1 MEKKRRDFI
10 NCELINLLKEEKG
23 FKDIIAF
30 SSLSENEFDYEYSEY
45 KLHPKYGK
53 GSILYTK
60 IDGVSIHAS
69 NIELERDL
77 VFYDEYQEDVLQM
90 SYLIDGE
97 KIISLRGNTDI
108 LNESQECYT
117 SRIEQFKGYVRLTG
131 GKPFRE
137 IRITIP
143 ITYLKKR
150 GITDISVFNSFTD
163 TNIIQPIA
171 NNILSILM
179 SMQETEMNGISR
191 RLYLESK
198 VIELLAIQI
207 ERYKNGVVAKVGTS
221 QDKILKKLYA
231 AKQLMEE
238 NIDKNY
244 SIKEMSRVLA
254 LNEYVFKKEFK
265 RVFGCAINEYYTK
278 EKMNKASDLL
288 IATQLPIYEIAEKIG
303 YKNATHFSAAFKRF
317 YKKTPKKYRSSL

>member
-10 NCELINLLKEEKG
+10 NCELINLLKEKKG
-23 FKDIIAF
+23 FKDIIAY
-30 SSLSENEFDYEYSEY
+30 SSLSENEFDYQYSEY
-45 KLHPKYGK
+45 KLHARFGK
-53 GSILYTK
+53 GTILYTK
-60 IDGVSIHAS
+60 IDGVSVHAS
-69 NIELERDL
+69 NIELDRDL
-77 VFYDEYQEDVLQM
+77 VLYDEYQEDVLQM
-90 SYLIDGE
+90 SFLIDGE
-97 KIISLRGNTDI
+97 KIVSLRGNNDV

-117 SRIEQFKGYVRLTG
+117 SRIKEFKGYVRLTG

-137 IRITIP
+137 IRVSIP
-143 ITYLKKR
+143 ISYLKNR
-150 GITDISVFNSFTD
+150 GITDVTVFSSFND
-163 TNIIQPIA
+163 ANIIQPIS
-171 NNILSILM
+171 NDILSILM
-179 SMQETEMNGISR
+179 SIQETKMKGVSR

-198 VIELLAIQI
+198 ILELLALQI
-207 ERYKNGVVAKVGTS
+207 ELYKKGLVAKVGTN

-231 AKQLMEE
+231 AKQLMDE

-254 LNEYVFKKEFK
+254 LNEYIFKKEFK
-265 RVFGCAINEYYTK
+265 RIFGCAINEYYTR

-317 YKKTPKKYRSSL
+317 YNKTPKKYRSSL

>member
-1 MEKKRRDFI
+1 MKKNFR
-10 NCELINLLKEEKG
+10 EV
-23 FKDIIAF
+23 IA
-30 SSLSENEFDYEYSEY
+30 SCVLSENNSGSLYTKYQVT
-45 KLHPKYGK
+45 PKYGK
-53 GSILYTK
+53 GSILSTQIAEVT
-60 IDGVSIHAS
+60 IDVC
-69 NIELERDL
+69 NLELSRDL

-90 SYLIDGE
+90 SFLIDGE
-97 KIISLRGNTDI
+97 KIVSLRGNNDV

-117 SRIEQFKGYVRLTG
+117 SRIKEFKGYVRLTG

-137 IRITIP
+137 IRVSIP
-143 ITYLKKR
+143 ISYLKNR
-150 GITDISVFNSFTD
+150 GITDVTVFSSFND
-163 TNIIQPIA
+163 ANIIQPIS
-171 NNILSILM
+171 NDILSILM
-179 SMQETEMNGISR
+179 SIQETKMKGVSR

-198 VIELLAIQI
+198 ILELLALQI
-207 ERYKNGVVAKVGTS
+207 ELYKKGLVAKVGTN

-231 AKQLMEE
+231 AKQLMDE

-254 LNEYVFKKEFK
+254 LNEYIFKKEFK
-265 RVFGCAINEYYTK
+265 RIFGCAINEYYTR

-317 YKKTPKKYRSSL
+317 YNKTPKKYRSSL